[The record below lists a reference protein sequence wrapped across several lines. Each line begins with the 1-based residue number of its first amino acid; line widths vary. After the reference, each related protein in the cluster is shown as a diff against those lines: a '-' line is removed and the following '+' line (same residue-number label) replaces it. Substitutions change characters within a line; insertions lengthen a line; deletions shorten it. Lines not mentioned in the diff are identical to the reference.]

1 MGEFCSCCC
10 FLLLSGLACSFR
22 ATWDPPFGRA
32 LYRSHKKLPNLVV
45 QSFKASNDSI
55 DNSVPFRCVDEIN
68 QGMDAVNE
76 RKVWELLL
84 RTAQNYSAQYFY
96 LAPKF
101 PRQLKFN
108 GEMRVL
114 ACMSGA
120 NRKRARL
127 SSQSNKKSE
136 DLTETHIRRAERLV
150 KKRKKDA
157 AKRLSKESCRSASVK

>member
-1 MGEFCSCCC
+1 M
-10 FLLLSGLACSFR
+10 
-22 ATWDPPFGRA
+22 
-32 LYRSHKKLPNLVV
+32 
-45 QSFKASNDSI
+45 
-55 DNSVPFRCVDEIN
+55 PFRCVDEIN

-127 SSQSNKKSE
+127 SSQSSSKKSE

-157 AKRLSKESCRSASVK
+157 AKRLNKESCRSASVK

>member
-1 MGEFCSCCC
+1 M
-10 FLLLSGLACSFR
+10 
-22 ATWDPPFGRA
+22 
-32 LYRSHKKLPNLVV
+32 
-45 QSFKASNDSI
+45 
-55 DNSVPFRCVDEIN
+55 PFRCVDEIN